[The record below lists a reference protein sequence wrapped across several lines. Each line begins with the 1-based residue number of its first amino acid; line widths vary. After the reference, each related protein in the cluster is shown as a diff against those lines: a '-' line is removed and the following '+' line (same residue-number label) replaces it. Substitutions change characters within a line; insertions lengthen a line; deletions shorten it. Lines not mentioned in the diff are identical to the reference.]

1 MKFSILFAYLFF
13 CVSYASNAQLCNGNL
28 GDPVIN
34 QTFGASYGFTMP
46 ANATTYDKAGGCPG
60 KGQYL
65 IGSFI
70 FGCGADRTWLK
81 MIGDHT
87 RDLNGN
93 YMLVSAEST
102 PGIVYTDTAKNLC
115 ENTNYVFAA
124 WISNAMQPITC
135 GGNPVLANLTLTVT
149 TLDGTVLATTTTGD
163 IPTAFDRIWKQY
175 GVSVTTPTN
184 TDAVIVSITTDP
196 KFGCG
201 SVFVLDDITFRSC
214 GPLVSV
220 TLDGSTAAGDVCAD
234 YSNPF
239 ILQGVYS
246 AGFADPAV
254 QWQNSLDTG
263 KTWQDIS
270 GETMVTYAIPRR
282 INSVINYRM
291 VIAERES
298 INSLNCRIASNSI
311 YTEIHP
317 LAAHKPPQSILGC
330 LDKDLYLP
338 LADPSALT
346 VFWQGPNNY
355 TSVKPAAVV
364 PKVQYADTGMYTL
377 KESFYFGCVSLD
389 TFYLRIFPS
398 TTIYA
403 QPTYPICE
411 GKSENLSVSS
421 TGGGT
426 YKWYPSTGLSSDT
439 SANPIARPT
448 DSTEYKVV
456 VTNSYGCKDSAFLKI
471 NVYRNPAVNAGP
483 DKVILA
489 GDTAVL
495 NGSVKG
501 TAVDFSWSP
510 YFFLSN
516 TRVAV
521 PNAFPPQSN
530 LYTLSAT
537 SMVGCGSAVDN
548 VLVKVYSDIFIPS
561 AFTPNG
567 DGKNDRFQ
575 VLPLDN
581 YKLVQFFIY
590 NRWGQL
596 LFKAA
601 DKYSAWDGS
610 YNGIT
615 QPNGTYIYRV
625 ELLSPQGKRIIK
637 QGSVLLL
644 H

>member
-1 MKFSILFAYLFF
+1 MKFSFLFAYLFF
-13 CVSYASNAQLCNGNL
+13 CFCHAANAQLCNGNL

-34 QTFGASYGFTMP
+34 QTFGAGYRFTMP
-46 ANATTYDKAGGCPG
+46 PNATTYDKAGGCPG
-60 KGQYL
+60 MGQYL

-70 FGCGADRTWLK
+70 FGCGADRTWVQE
-81 MIGDHT
+81 IGDHT

-93 YMLVSAEST
+93 YMLVNAEST
-102 PGIVYTDTAKNLC
+102 PGTVYTDTAKNLC

-124 WISNAMQPITC
+124 WISNAMQAITC
-135 GGNPVLANLTLTVT
+135 NNNPVLANVTLTAT
-149 TLDGTVLATTTTGD
+149 ALDGTVLATTNTGD

-175 GVSVTTPTN
+175 GVALRTPPGVTSV
-184 TDAVIVSITTDP
+184 IISITTDP

-201 SVFVLDDITFRSC
+201 SGFVLDDITFRSC
-214 GPLVSV
+214 GPAVSI
-220 TLDGSTAAGDVCAD
+220 TLDGSTEPGDVCAD
-234 YSNPF
+234 YTNPF
-239 ILQGVYS
+239 ILEGVYS
-246 AGFADPAV
+246 PGFADPV
-254 QWQNSLDTG
+254 SLWQNSFDTG
-263 KTWQDIS
+263 KTWQDIPGATS
-270 GETMVTYAIPRR
+270 LTYAIPRR
-282 INSVINYRM
+282 LNGVIIYRM
-291 VIAERES
+291 VIAERAS

-311 YTEIHP
+311 HTEIHP
-317 LAAHKPPQSILGC
+317 LAAHTPPQSILGC
-330 LDKDLYLP
+330 LDKDLHLP
-338 LADPSALT
+338 LANPSALS
-346 VFWQGPNNY
+346 VLWKGSNNY
-355 TSVKPAAVV
+355 TSVQAAAIV
-364 PKVQYADTGMYTL
+364 PKVQYADTGLYTL

-398 TTIYA
+398 TTIYTQQA
-403 QPTYPICE
+403 YPICE
-411 GKSENLSVSS
+411 GMSESLSVSS
-421 TGGGT
+421 SGGGT

-439 SANPIARPT
+439 IANPVARPT

-471 NVYRNPAVNAGP
+471 NVYRKPAVNAGP
-483 DKVILA
+483 DKVILG

-495 NGSVKG
+495 NGLVKG

-510 YFFLSN
+510 PLFLSDAH
-516 TRVAV
+516 VAV
-521 PNAFPPQSN
+521 PYAFPPASS

-537 SMVGCGSAVDN
+537 SAVGCGSAADN
-548 VLVKVYSDIFIPS
+548 VQVKVYSDIFIPS

-596 LFKAA
+596 LFRAA
-601 DKYSAWDGS
+601 DKYAAWDGS

-625 ELLSPQGKRIIK
+625 ELLSPQGKKVIK